1 MHFPGFQGILRKS
14 PKLPFVSPYTLYP
27 LPCNAHAQCPH
38 ALVMQGCYLV
48 LILTRTKSSS
58 CILILTVRP
67 KYLSLLCS
75 IYCWSLWR
83 VHYVVGNFLK
93 PKPKHC
99 YLTWQLDH
107 SPKYS
112 ELATFFFLNLY
123 GSPRLQTP
131 YWLMYLEIAPPL
143 MSQGSTDT
151 VGCPYAW
158 MWNLWARGDDC
169 AIPFCIMDLSI
180 LKFSCLWESG
190 RWRGVPGTN
199 TPWMP
204 MDECIQTFLNHSYM
218 FHVTLAQLVP
228 VEVASF
234 DFSS

>member
-1 MHFPGFQGILRKS
+1 MLNLLLISLKSSLCCRKFLETQA
-14 PKLPFVSPYTLYP
+14 K
-27 LPCNAHAQCPH
+27 
-38 ALVMQGCYLV
+38 ALLSYLAVRSQSQIFWACYL
-48 LILTRTKSSS
+48 
-58 CILILTVRP
+58 
-67 KYLSLLCS
+67 
-75 IYCWSLWR
+75 
-83 VHYVVGNFLK
+83 
-93 PKPKHC
+93 
-99 YLTWQLDH
+99 
-107 SPKYS
+107 
-112 ELATFFFLNLY
+112 FFFFNFY

-169 AIPFCIMDLSI
+169 AVPFCIMDLSI

>member
-1 MHFPGFQGILRKS
+1 MGFLGVTFRRLFFLTKILQAKWGMEWEEELVSLSSPLTQSNPTCTFPGFQGILRKS

-112 ELATFFFLNLY
+112 ELATFFFLKFL
-123 GSPRLQTP
+123 
-131 YWLMYLEIAPPL
+131 WLP
-143 MSQGSTDT
+143 
-151 VGCPYAW
+151 
-158 MWNLWARGDDC
+158 
-169 AIPFCIMDLSI
+169 
-180 LKFSCLWESG
+180 
-190 RWRGVPGTN
+190 
-199 TPWMP
+199 
-204 MDECIQTFLNHSYM
+204 
-218 FHVTLAQLVP
+218 
-228 VEVASF
+228 
-234 DFSS
+234 

>member
-1 MHFPGFQGILRKS
+1 MHFPRFQGILRKS
-14 PKLPFVSPYTLYP
+14 PKLPLSLLIPCIP

-58 CILILTVRP
+58 CIHDPYCQTQVFIFAVLN
-67 KYLSLLCS
+67 LLL
-75 IYCWSLWR
+75 WSLWR

-112 ELATFFFLNLY
+112 ELATFFFLNFY

-158 MWNLWARGDDC
+158 MWNLWAGGWLC
-169 AIPFCIMDLSI
+169 YTILYNGLEHPQIFVSVGEWEMEEFLEPIPHGCQ
-180 LKFSCLWESG
+180 
-190 RWRGVPGTN
+190 
-199 TPWMP
+199 WMSVYR
-204 MDECIQTFLNHSYM
+204 HS
-218 FHVTLAQLVP
+218 
-228 VEVASF
+228 
-234 DFSS
+234 